1 MLGDYGD
8 FDDEDNGPDPAQ
20 AAIDANRG
28 FTDADLAS
36 CVKVMSA
43 LGEEHR
49 FKEQKLWQQ
58 AEYKHFRYL
67 PALPA

>member
-1 MLGDYGD
+1 
-8 FDDEDNGPDPAQ
+8 
-20 AAIDANRG
+20 
-28 FTDADLAS
+28 
-36 CVKVMSA
+36 VKVMSA